1 MQPQQP
7 AGWVPQNGMSMSMPY
22 PQLQLSQQQQ
32 QLSQHQQ
39 QQPWQLPASQQ
50 QQYPQQQQQQQLPM
64 YGQDQSCGQAK
75 PSKKK
80 KKKTQQQQQQQ
91 QQHNGMQ
98 ETQTV
103 PGDGDTSSSHTNA
116 MGMTSR
122 ALSLA
127 GSEHARPSQAFQQL
141 LGLQGFSPSQLMMQ
155 QHPHGMP
162 PHPLQQNAPA
172 TSHAQQQQQQLQLMQ
187 SPSLQLQQ
195 QQPQQQA
202 SSQGQQ
208 QELLRQQLMQ
218 RLVSQAHMLSQ
229 LPSGKPPA
237 PNTDSRKDRKPR
249 PECPVCGG
257 PGRHT
262 STRLCSTCYGG
273 VYNDIAK
280 VCRDSKE
287 CLSLDDFVNALKAL
301 PRGCPRE
308 NECLPEHYSHH
319 LPTYVKCTQCR
330 TLAVVKHDPHT
341 VLNLLNKRWRR
352 QRPNGGDAK
361 AGAVSEAKESLSS
374 RTEAA
379 RAAEP
384 KEEANKGDRDDAE
397 GQRYL
402 KNQKNGEQSEDDEG
416 EEEGASQPQL
426 KRSKVSGT
434 NGSNNK

>member
-1 MQPQQP
+1 MGQQQQQHQLWAAGPQVPMTDATSSYPYPPHMQPAWHQVPFGFSQQQPFFLVQPSQQPGFVPGGVSMHAMQPQQP

-39 QQPWQLPASQQ
+39 RQLPASQQ
-50 QQYPQQQQQQQLPM
+50 QQYQQQQQQQQQLPM

-80 KKKTQQQQQQQ
+80 KKKTRQQQQQQQ

-127 GSEHARPSQAFQQL
+127 GSEHACPSQAFQQL

-195 QQPQQQA
+195 QP

-257 PGRHT
+257 PG
-262 STRLCSTCYGG
+262 
-273 VYNDIAK
+273 
-280 VCRDSKE
+280 
-287 CLSLDDFVNALKAL
+287 
-301 PRGCPRE
+301 
-308 NECLPEHYSHH
+308 
-319 LPTYVKCTQCR
+319 
-330 TLAVVKHDPHT
+330 
-341 VLNLLNKRWRR
+341 
-352 QRPNGGDAK
+352 
-361 AGAVSEAKESLSS
+361 
-374 RTEAA
+374 
-379 RAAEP
+379 
-384 KEEANKGDRDDAE
+384 
-397 GQRYL
+397 
-402 KNQKNGEQSEDDEG
+402 
-416 EEEGASQPQL
+416 
-426 KRSKVSGT
+426 
-434 NGSNNK
+434 